1 LVALEAVKTDMTKR
15 VLWRQGYNGRV
26 ENEKVTEFVNYFERI
41 RERSMRVVAVV
52 PPDKIDWTYREGKF
66 TLGDLLRHLGA
77 IERWMFAENAQRR
90 PSRYPGHGR
99 ELADALHREQ
109 DADARIAHQRVQI
122 AVTAHDLDRALEAA
136 GDGTE
141 ASVEAV
147 NPLDWSGPPPDVA
160 AEEAPA
166 LAAPEPEPPS
176 QADQGTVTGN

>member
-1 LVALEAVKTDMTKR
+1 MTKR
-15 VLWRQGYNGRV
+15 VLWRQGYNGRA

-99 ELADALHREQ
+99 ELADGHATIIDYMQRMHNESMSIFRSLTDDDLEQ
-109 DADARIAHQRVQI
+109 K
-122 AVTAHDLDRALEAA
+122 
-136 GDGTE
+136 
-141 ASVEAV
+141 
-147 NPLDWSGPPPDVA
+147 
-160 AEEAPA
+160 
-166 LAAPEPEPPS
+166 
-176 QADQGTVTGN
+176 

>member
-99 ELADALHREQ
+99 ELADGHATIIDYMQRMHNESMSIFRSLTDDDLEQ
-109 DADARIAHQRVQI
+109 K
-122 AVTAHDLDRALEAA
+122 
-136 GDGTE
+136 
-141 ASVEAV
+141 
-147 NPLDWSGPPPDVA
+147 
-160 AEEAPA
+160 
-166 LAAPEPEPPS
+166 
-176 QADQGTVTGN
+176 